1 MTGPSLKAVERISR
15 RDWRKMILIFLIVI
29 ITTLTMIFA
38 FKALHIDPYITES
51 IKLEGSPQNGEQLFR
66 INCVGCHGI
75 SGQGL
80 LGPNLQQATKNLSDP
95 EIINQ
100 IIKGRTP
107 PMPSFEIETQ
117 EMADLLSYL
126 HTLS

>member
-1 MTGPSLKAVERISR
+1 
-15 RDWRKMILIFLIVI
+15 
-29 ITTLTMIFA
+29 MIFA

>member
-75 SGQGL
+75 TAQGL
-80 LGPNLQQATKNLSDP
+80 VGPELNNVTDELNDQKV
-95 EIINQ
+95 INQ
-100 IIKGRTP
+100 VIKGLTP
-107 PMPSFEIETQ
+107 PMPSFEMEPQ
-117 EMADLLSYL
+117 SMADLLAYL
-126 HTLS
+126 HSLN